1 MRSVTLELNV
11 FCAQRTFWIMG
22 WGDGRGNVTG
32 CVSCG
37 RLVGLWSAP
46 AAPEDEC
53 ESVIITPRLH
63 TTPLGSDSVMAR
75 QKVILTYEDYQKLP
89 DNGTRKEILGGEL
102 FVTPAPT
109 PRHQHAVGT
118 MYAAL
123 KTHIDARRLGEV
135 LTSPID
141 VVLSPTDVVQPDI
154 VFIAERRR
162 DIIGEAAIHGAPD
175 LVVEVLSPGTAAI
188 DRGRKMQAYA
198 RATVPEYWIVDLDV
212 RAVEVY
218 HLEGGK
224 YRLAAR
230 AERGAWTPELFPG
243 LVITLDTLWGG

>member
-1 MRSVTLELNV
+1 
-11 FCAQRTFWIMG
+11 
-22 WGDGRGNVTG
+22 
-32 CVSCG
+32 
-37 RLVGLWSAP
+37 
-46 AAPEDEC
+46 
-53 ESVIITPRLH
+53 
-63 TTPLGSDSVMAR
+63 MAR
-75 QKVILTYEDYQKLP
+75 QKVILTYEDYRKLP

-109 PRHQHAVGT
+109 PRHQHVVGI

-123 KTHIDARRLGEV
+123 RTHTDSRHLGEA

-154 VFIAERRR
+154 VFIAQRRR

-198 RATVPEYWIVDLDV
+198 RATVPEYWIVDPEAHV
-212 RAVEVY
+212 IEVY
-218 HLEGGK
+218 SLEGAT
-224 YRLAAR
+224 YRFAGR
-230 AERGAWTPELFPG
+230 AEHGAWTPDSFPG
-243 LVITLDTLWGG
+243 LVINLETLWTG